1 MKKHTLFTL
10 IVASFLLNACNDDKQ
25 QTKQEPPKAEE
36 IAVGTSIASLVK
48 KQGEINKAET
58 EKEATDKAN
67 AYQAEGE
74 KVVKEQAE
82 NKSEDTEYRK
92 ISWEDLEIPGKGMD
106 AVLNK
111 FEKEIDAIPEGSLK
125 EKEVMGRL
133 QAALNSAPVNPELDK
148 KKIKLSGFV
157 SPLEIDEK
165 EGVVKE
171 FLLVPYFGACIHVPP
186 PPLNQTLLIKP
197 AKDQQIKL
205 EDAYEPIWVSGV
217 IHAESTV
224 TKLAEA
230 GYKISDVKIEPYTEH
245 LQE

>member
-1 MKKHTLFTL
+1 MKKQILYTF
-10 IVASFLLNACNDDKQ
+10 IFAAFFLNACDSTEQ
-25 QTKQEPPKAEE
+25 QTKEAPQQKEK
-36 IAVGTSIASLVK
+36 IAVGTNIKSLAK
-48 KQGEINKAET
+48 KQTSSDKDKTESEVVAQTESKSAKAE
-58 EKEATDKAN
+58 
-67 AYQAEGE
+67 
-74 KVVKEQAE
+74 
-82 NKSEDTEYRK
+82 YRQ

-106 AVLNK
+106 AVLAK
-111 FEKEIDAIPEGSLK
+111 FEKEIEAIPEGSLK
-125 EKEVMGRL
+125 EKEVLGRL
-133 QAALNSAPVNPELDK
+133 QAELNSAPVNPELDK

-197 AKDQQIKL
+197 AKDQRIKL
-205 EDAYEPIWVSGV
+205 EDAYDPIWVSGV

>member
-1 MKKHTLFTL
+1 MKKISLLTF
-10 IVASFLLNACNDDKQ
+10 IAASVFISACDSSKQSAKAVPPKEDKIAIGTDIKSLVEPKSEQQKQNVVQQDQQENKQGSEQKADDKSG
-25 QTKQEPPKAEE
+25 
-36 IAVGTSIASLVK
+36 AV
-48 KQGEINKAET
+48 E
-58 EKEATDKAN
+58 
-67 AYQAEGE
+67 YQ
-74 KVVKEQAE
+74 
-82 NKSEDTEYRK
+82 K
-92 ISWEDLEIPGKGMD
+92 ISWEDLEIPGQGMD
-106 AVLNK
+106 EVLAK
-111 FEKEIDAIPEGSLK
+111 FEKEIESIPEGSLK

-133 QAALNSAPVNPELDK
+133 QASLNSAPVNPELDK

-165 EGVVKE
+165 LGVVKE

-205 EDAYEPIWVSGV
+205 EDAYDPIWVSGV
-217 IHAESTV
+217 IHAESTI

-230 GYKISDVKIEPYTEH
+230 GYKITDVKIEPYTEH